1 MKQHLG
7 HSFKN
12 EQFEYIYDHRFI
24 CEIHSDEDT
33 NNTNNNQDIIDINE
47 DTETSTIS
55 LHDHKSKYTRVSTS
69 NNNSDCIRI
78 KLPFQSK
85 HKRKR
90 LKKNINNKELS
101 LSSNAQCAI
110 CLNTISTLASP
121 NSCNHDFCK
130 ECLIKWTTECTNQC
144 PLCKKEFFSVIS
156 YEHNKRNEIQVKR
169 KRIEVKDYA
178 VPEDKCYVCNSAKN
192 KEEMLVCS
200 ECCVNVCHLL
210 CDGLVKKPKNVN
222 EWMCLFCRMVVKEE
236 KRITKRIGKTFIY

>member
-1 MKQHLG
+1 MKQFRY
-7 HSFKN
+7 SFEN
-12 EQFEYIYDHRFI
+12 DQLEYIYDHRFI
-24 CEIHSDEDT
+24 CEIQSDEDNT
-33 NNTNNNQDIIDINE
+33 TNNNNPEVIDLNE

-55 LHDHKSKYTRVSTS
+55 QYNNKSKGNHVC
-69 NNNSDCIRI
+69 NEDNACIRVKI
-78 KLPFQSK
+78 PFQSK
-85 HKRKR
+85 RKRKK
-90 LKKNINNKELS
+90 LKKHIDNKELL
-101 LSSNAQCAI
+101 LSSTAQCSI

-121 NSCNHDFCK
+121 NTCNHDFCK

-156 YEHNKRNEIQVKR
+156 YEHNKRNVIHVKR

-178 VPEDKCYVCNSAKN
+178 MPEDKCYVCNSAKN

-210 CDGLVKKPKNVN
+210 CDGLVQKPKNVN

-236 KRITKRIGKTFIY
+236 KKITKRIGKTFIY

>member
-1 MKQHLG
+1 MKQ

-12 EQFEYIYDHRFI
+12 EQLEYIYDHRFI

-33 NNTNNNQDIIDINE
+33 NNTNNNQNIIDLNE

-55 LHDHKSKYTRVSTS
+55 LHDYKSKDTRVSTS
-69 NNNSDCIRI
+69 NNNNDCIRV

-156 YEHNKRNEIQVKR
+156 YEHNKRNEIHVKR